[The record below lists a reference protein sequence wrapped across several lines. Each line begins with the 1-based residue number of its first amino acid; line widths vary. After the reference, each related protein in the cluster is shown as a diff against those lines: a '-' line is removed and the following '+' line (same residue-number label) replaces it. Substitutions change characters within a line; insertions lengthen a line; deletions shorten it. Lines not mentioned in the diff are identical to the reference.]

1 MSIKVSLYI
10 TLQTDNLSNVTCHI
24 YARWEVINLKKNCRP
39 FIDINHLQT
48 LPTLNCSL
56 FFLRLFGMFSNEFN
70 KTMLL
75 VEKKI
80 AFIKKKGKRMRT
92 LYVEY

>member
-1 MSIKVSLYI
+1 
-10 TLQTDNLSNVTCHI
+10 
-24 YARWEVINLKKNCRP
+24 
-39 FIDINHLQT
+39 
-48 LPTLNCSL
+48 
-56 FFLRLFGMFSNEFN
+56 MFSNEFN

-80 AFIKKKGKRMRT
+80 AFIKKKKGKRMRT

>member
-1 MSIKVSLYI
+1 
-10 TLQTDNLSNVTCHI
+10 
-24 YARWEVINLKKNCRP
+24 
-39 FIDINHLQT
+39 
-48 LPTLNCSL
+48 
-56 FFLRLFGMFSNEFN
+56 MFSNEFN
-70 KTMLL
+70 TTMLL

>member
-1 MSIKVSLYI
+1 
-10 TLQTDNLSNVTCHI
+10 
-24 YARWEVINLKKNCRP
+24 
-39 FIDINHLQT
+39 
-48 LPTLNCSL
+48 
-56 FFLRLFGMFSNEFN
+56 MFSNEFN

-80 AFIKKKGKRMRT
+80 AFIKTGKRMRT